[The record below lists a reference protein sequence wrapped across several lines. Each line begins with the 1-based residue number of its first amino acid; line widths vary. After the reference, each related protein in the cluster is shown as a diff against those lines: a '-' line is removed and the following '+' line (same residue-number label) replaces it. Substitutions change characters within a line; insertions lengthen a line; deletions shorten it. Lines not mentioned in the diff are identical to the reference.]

1 MQAVLS
7 GCETATPA
15 PSEGDVRLMTLNG
28 TTAGTA
34 ACDEVHFGGVGMFFQ
49 GRWGRICNGR
59 LGSDHDEFTLDA
71 HVICRQLGFPFG
83 TVMNEEDFFGAYEY
97 NERAREDENVLT
109 WASEVLSCEAGLP
122 VAGHLCSVNRHAQC
136 GQVLMKLHSRG
147 SGIEGS
153 LRLQGTTV
161 FLLLLCVR
169 QLSDTAGN
177 AAPVIGRSQNCHS
190 WPSIVSITKQTY

>member
-1 MQAVLS
+1 MVMQAVLS

-71 HVICRQLGFPFG
+71 QVICRQLGFPFG
-83 TVMNEEDFFGAYEY
+83 TVMNEEDTSTM
-97 NERAREDENVLT
+97 NELEKTRM
-109 WASEVLSCEAGLP
+109 SSP
-122 VAGHLCSVNRHAQC
+122 GHPRYYP
-136 GQVLMKLHSRG
+136 
-147 SGIEGS
+147 
-153 LRLQGTTV
+153 
-161 FLLLLCVR
+161 VR
-169 QLSDTAGN
+169 QDCL
-177 AAPVIGRSQNCHS
+177 
-190 WPSIVSITKQTY
+190 